1 LIRNQTLIALCGF
14 ALLAGCGGGNTNS
27 GGSATPTGGPRGSL
41 PTPTKTRTGSASGFT
56 PTPVPIPTPTV
67 GLIVQPGGNILAI
80 LRAASAGS
88 TIVVEPGTYPPL
100 SLQSGDLRDS
110 ITLVADTTG
119 QLSGSANMPVTISAG
134 TASGVAV
141 AALEVSG
148 TTGLT
153 LDGFTLEG
161 GSGEALLIFNS
172 PQTTVRNCVVHGS
185 QSDGIFVE
193 GSDQALL
200 FDNLV
205 FDNARTGIRVFG
217 GTDLRVIN
225 NTVYNN
231 ADNGISIGPD
241 TQIQGVQPP
250 AATVDIINNIVDAN
264 TPAGIVVDATTTD
277 YIGNFNLNTDGYG
290 LDTPVGR
297 DDLISNPL
305 FLNPPLDFRLAQAS
319 PALNA
324 GDSTIDPALVSMLQ
338 QRTTQTDASVDTGAI
353 DLGYHYALP
362 PPTPTPRPRNTR
374 PRNTPTR
381 TPTP

>member
-1 LIRNQTLIALCGF
+1 
-14 ALLAGCGGGNTNS
+14 
-27 GGSATPTGGPRGSL
+27 
-41 PTPTKTRTGSASGFT
+41 
-56 PTPVPIPTPTV
+56 
-67 GLIVQPGGNILAI
+67 
-80 LRAASAGS
+80 
-88 TIVVEPGTYPPL
+88 
-100 SLQSGDLRDS
+100 
-110 ITLVADTTG
+110 
-119 QLSGSANMPVTISAG
+119 MPVTISAG

-141 AALEVSG
+141 AAVQVSG

-231 ADNGISIGPD
+231 ADNGISVGPD
-241 TQIQGVQPP
+241 TQIPGVQTP

-290 LDTPVGR
+290 PDTPAGR
-297 DDLISNPL
+297 SDLTSNPL
-305 FLNPPLDFRLAQAS
+305 FIDPPRDFRLAQAS

-324 GDSTIDPALVSMLQ
+324 GDSTIDADLLITLE
-338 QRTTQTDASVDTGAI
+338 QRTTQTDESFDTGAV
-353 DLGYHYALP
+353 DLGYHYVPP
-362 PPTPTPRPRNTR
+362 PPTPTPVPKATKVK
-374 PRNTPTR
+374 TPTR